1 MSATSEPDPFAGS
14 RQIDPSPLTQNE
26 IDAALLDPGVFIDRH
41 CWIRGPGGRTM
52 PFRLFPYQWESL
64 YAIAGNR
71 FTFFLKARQLG
82 ISWLAD
88 AFILWLITANRGKSV
103 LILSLGDAE
112 AIEEMERI
120 RFMWAR
126 LPLELRRR
134 RGGQE
139 SGEGRNN
146 LRRLEFPDMD
156 SRVLSLATSEHAGT
170 SYTATDVFVQELA
183 KIDNADNVMAG
194 IMPTMMDA
202 PTGRL
207 SVISTATGFGGVF
220 SEIWNGS
227 PEAPGIGQRWHSG
240 QIVGDVGEP
249 GEFVPI
255 FIPWHARPGR
265 DASYYATLQRTMPE
279 RKIKREYPACVTA
292 ETLISTRRGIIP
304 IVEAVQ
310 GDVTESGEVIAC
322 GPQPI
327 SPVYRLE
334 TVDGRVLRG
343 TDDHPVMTESGEF
356 VGLASLQS
364 GQRITLRP
372 PRFADER
379 VTMALPTLPGVDK
392 HVTLDERWGR
402 FLGYFMGD
410 GSIHNGCV
418 SVVCDGKDQDSADD
432 VRQLLTDLIGEPA
445 ERRHYHA
452 AAQHDLSGSV
462 VTEQGVLRAGGAV
475 ELRVQRKEA
484 SEVLTAMGCQPSPG
498 NGVKR
503 RVCVPDVIWR
513 SPEPVVREFLRGL
526 FDADGSATA
535 GMVRMSSK
543 SLEFCREVQQLLLG
557 FGLRSKIYSAV
568 QKGRF
573 PHYTVSLARPAAIGF
588 HERIGFVS
596 ARKQAQRM
604 GPARWER
611 VPNEMVDVVASVEL
625 DGVERTYDLTVE
637 GDHVF
642 SANGILTH
650 NTPIEA
656 FAGSSI
662 GVFSD
667 EFDRYGDM
675 VLDGSRAPDSKLPVV
690 NSIDPG
696 LNHAVGYLIE
706 VYGDS
711 AFVFDEVWEEDLT
724 SPEMASKMIEA
735 HQLHGLPT
743 DQLMTYIDPYAI
755 GRNTES
761 KKTERDLYSEAGLL
775 VDFDE
780 TQTPP
785 EQRVKLIKLL
795 FRRGRLFIS
804 KDCPHLIEAF
814 ERAQWAT
821 RRGPDGS
828 RIQLDTYAKDGLH
841 EHALDA
847 VGTGLAK
854 LFPPFGEAAGARGDD
869 PLQNSGILY
878 ADV

>member
-1 MSATSEPDPFAGS
+1 MSATPEPDPFAGS

-126 LPLELRRR
+126 LPSELRRR

-279 RKIKREYPACVTA
+279 RKIKREYPA
-292 ETLISTRRGIIP
+292 
-304 IVEAVQ
+304 
-310 GDVTESGEVIAC
+310 
-322 GPQPI
+322 
-327 SPVYRLE
+327 
-334 TVDGRVLRG
+334 
-343 TDDHPVMTESGEF
+343 
-356 VGLASLQS
+356 
-364 GQRITLRP
+364 
-372 PRFADER
+372 
-379 VTMALPTLPGVDK
+379 
-392 HVTLDERWGR
+392 
-402 FLGYFMGD
+402 
-410 GSIHNGCV
+410 
-418 SVVCDGKDQDSADD
+418 
-432 VRQLLTDLIGEPA
+432 
-445 ERRHYHA
+445 
-452 AAQHDLSGSV
+452 
-462 VTEQGVLRAGGAV
+462 
-475 ELRVQRKEA
+475 
-484 SEVLTAMGCQPSPG
+484 
-498 NGVKR
+498 
-503 RVCVPDVIWR
+503 
-513 SPEPVVREFLRGL
+513 
-526 FDADGSATA
+526 
-535 GMVRMSSK
+535 
-543 SLEFCREVQQLLLG
+543 
-557 FGLRSKIYSAV
+557 
-568 QKGRF
+568 
-573 PHYTVSLARPAAIGF
+573 
-588 HERIGFVS
+588 
-596 ARKQAQRM
+596 
-604 GPARWER
+604 
-611 VPNEMVDVVASVEL
+611 
-625 DGVERTYDLTVE
+625 
-637 GDHVF
+637 
-642 SANGILTH
+642 
-650 NTPIEA
+650 TPIEA

-785 EQRVKLIKLL
+785 EQRVKLMKLL